1 MDISHPI
8 AALKQK
14 ISQQFNLMPKCFKV
28 FVKNQEISS
37 DDDEKTLTDL
47 KYPQTIVIQ
56 NQPALIAGYEAS
68 HPRQFLTE
76 NQEYFNLLLN
86 LLSREGGSE
95 ECHNNLWDLIMK
107 LPQNKLLYNQILNMK
122 ENWEDI
128 FKGSY
133 HKLLYILQIIQEISA
148 EGSQP
153 DGIPDDQIQ

>member
-56 NQPALIAGYEAS
+56 NQPALIADYEAS

-86 LLSREGGSE
+86 LLSREGGSGNAPTHAFRPHPPVV
-95 ECHNNLWDLIMK
+95 CA
-107 LPQNKLLYNQILNMK
+107 QARALLTRSHSL
-122 ENWEDI
+122 
-128 FKGSY
+128 
-133 HKLLYILQIIQEISA
+133 A
-148 EGSQP
+148 ELGGGRSELDNGVQSTLA
-153 DGIPDDQIQ
+153 